1 MCYTKLKANPV
12 SPDKRESARVT
23 RSLDLDCTALAGLPT
38 PVVARISDL
47 SASGAFLDCQ
57 NPLPVGTRLALSFM
71 LGDHAVNVAAE
82 VVHLMPQFGM
92 GVRFVGLSTESKVA
106 IENLLQSGH

>member
-1 MCYTKLKANPV
+1 VL
-12 SPDKRESARVT
+12 
-23 RSLDLDCTALAGLPT
+23 RSLDLDCTALSGLPS

-71 LGDHAVNVAAE
+71 LGEHAVNVTAE

-92 GVRFVGLSTESKVA
+92 GVHFVGLTHESRVA
-106 IENLLQSGH
+106 IENLLQGRH